1 MKVVALVPDL
11 MDRSRIEAVAPDTA
25 FVKTPGELAES
36 TADLY
41 VVDLGRPGALDVLP
55 ALSGRVLAFLAH
67 VDRATME
74 AARSSSPNVE
84 VMTRSAFFPRVAEL
98 LEDG

>member
-1 MKVVALVPDL
+1 VKVAALVPDL

-25 FVKTPGELAES
+25 FVTTPGELAES
-36 TADLY
+36 PADVY

-55 ALSGRVLAFLAH
+55 ALGGRVLAFIAH

-84 VMTRSAFFPRVAEL
+84 VLTRSAFFPRVAEL
-98 LEDG
+98 LQEG